1 MLKLLVWFLIASVL
15 LVVGYVFLIGG
26 SAMGMVAPSLDWK
39 RWPAIRRARKRIR
52 EVARQRCS
60 NAKVF
65 SHQGATKI
73 DPRYLNFLITTDTD
87 RERDLMRNDSQ
98 IYEQFCNVLLMP
110 DIPSKRSRPFISVL
124 NRRKRWIGTMEGVG
138 MKPFRCRDSVPLL
151 ALPLLD

>member
-39 RWPAIRRARKRIR
+39 RWPAIRRARKIIR

-87 RERDLMRNDSQ
+87 GERDLMRNDSQ
-98 IYEQFCNVLLMP
+98 IYEQFCNALLNAGYP
-110 DIPSKRSRPFISVL
+110 QQAIPSVHFSIESQEKVDRDYGG
-124 NRRKRWIGTMEGVG
+124 RWNEAIQM
-138 MKPFRCRDSVPLL
+138 P
-151 ALPLLD
+151 